1 MCIAIQEIREEGR
14 QEGWQQG
21 RIEGII
27 LAYKEMG
34 HSQEG
39 SEKLSYNGNS
49 EKNDEEAACLIK
61 KYWK

>member
-14 QEGWQQG
+14 MEGRQQG
-21 RIEGII
+21 KIEGII

-34 HSQEG
+34 RSQE
-39 SEKLSYNGNS
+39 EAKTYITMKC
-49 EKNDEEAACLIK
+49 EKNEEEADALIK